1 MIAGKIVV
9 RAESQSKYEAVAARF
24 ADDPVHGDM
33 ALLTA
38 MQAGQL

>member
-1 MIAGKIVV
+1 MIAGQIVV
-9 RAESQSKYEAVAARF
+9 RAEAQSQAEAVADRVA
-24 ADDPVHGDM
+24 ADPVHGDM